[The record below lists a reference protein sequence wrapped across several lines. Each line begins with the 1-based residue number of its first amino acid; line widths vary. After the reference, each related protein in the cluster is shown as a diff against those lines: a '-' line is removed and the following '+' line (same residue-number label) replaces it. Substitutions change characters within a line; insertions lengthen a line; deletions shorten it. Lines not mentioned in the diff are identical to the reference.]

1 MPWPLQLQSEGASN
15 LMSDVIILTD
25 RDEIEDLI
33 GDQISDEQWLTIKE
47 KIARNK
53 HIWQV
58 IDEALNDII
67 SE

>member
-1 MPWPLQLQSEGASN
+1 
-15 LMSDVIILTD
+15 MSDVIILTD

-33 GDQISDEQWLTIKE
+33 ADQISDEQWLTIKE